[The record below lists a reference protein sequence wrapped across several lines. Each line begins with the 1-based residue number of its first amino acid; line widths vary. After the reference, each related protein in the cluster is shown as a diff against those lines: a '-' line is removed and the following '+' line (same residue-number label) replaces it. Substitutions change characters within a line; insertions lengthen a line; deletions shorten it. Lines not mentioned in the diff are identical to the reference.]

1 MLPENLAPWVSL
13 VLSLIALGSIVYG
26 WFTSGEKTNA
36 AALTK
41 YRDSQAAVMDEV
53 DNRLDDH
60 DRRIQTVETEMKH
73 LPDKD
78 SVVELKLAMADLK
91 GTVGR
96 LDESLNSVQRT
107 VLRIDDWL
115 RTDRTK

>member
-1 MLPENLAPWVSL
+1 MDQMKDWLGLVALVVS
-13 VLSLIALGSIVYG
+13 VGGTFYAWITAGS
-26 WFTSGEKTNA
+26 KTNA
-36 AALTK
+36 ADLSNFKKAHTEKVDAIETAL
-41 YRDSQAAVMDEV
+41 DA
-53 DNRLDDH
+53 H

-78 SVVELKLAMADLK
+78 SVVELKLAMSDLK

-115 RTDRTK
+115 RTDRAK